1 MKKLSKITALLLTL
15 MLTMSALAAC
25 GGGGGDTA
33 VSNSEGAN
41 AEPND
46 GMQGI
51 VYAIP
56 EGWQLKDVEPGSFS
70 NYGNL
75 EEPFSLSI
83 TATTQDILKDY
94 EGEVKDMTVAEYY
107 KKYYTPDKKSLEKY
121 NTEVNEIKICG
132 VDAYSYERKEN
143 GKTISKG
150 ANWLKDDVIY
160 QIGIMNNEIEFDDE
174 GNITN
179 DPEGASEKVLADLDY
194 VLASVKEGDG
204 NSIQNTEINING
216 IGNMSFDAPEGYSV
230 TESFDEMITMKKDDG
245 EPYIQIS
252 KETEESLAQWEG
264 EDLPKNL
271 KEYYDRGYHEEVEK
285 TKIAGYDGY
294 LDITPSDSEVGDIY
308 TATAYFMTEDS
319 VYEIRMEASEEIWD
333 DEGNIKEGVKPLSD
347 DDIATFKAFVNSFK
361 KK

>member
-56 EGWQLKDVEPGSFS
+56 EGWQLNDVEAGS
-70 NYGNL
+70 YARYKKEGT
-75 EEPFSLSI
+75 PFSLSVS
-83 TATTQDILKDY
+83 ATTQDILKEY

-107 KKYYTPDKKSLEKY
+107 KKYYTPDKKSLKKN

-132 VDAYSYERKEN
+132 VDAYSYETKEN

-160 QIGIMNNEIEFDDE
+160 QIGIMNNEMEFDDE

-179 DPEGASEKVLADLDY
+179 DPEGPSDKVLADLDY
-194 VLASVKEGDG
+194 VMASVKEGDG
-204 NSIQNTEINING
+204 NGIQNTEIKVDS
-216 IGNMSFDAPEGYSV
+216 IGNMSFDTPEGYKVSENFDDMV
-230 TESFDEMITMKKDDG
+230 TMQKDG
-245 EPYIQIS
+245 EEQYIQIS
-252 KETEESLAQWEG
+252 RETEESLAQWEG

-319 VYEIRMEASEEIWD
+319 VYDIHMQASEEIWD